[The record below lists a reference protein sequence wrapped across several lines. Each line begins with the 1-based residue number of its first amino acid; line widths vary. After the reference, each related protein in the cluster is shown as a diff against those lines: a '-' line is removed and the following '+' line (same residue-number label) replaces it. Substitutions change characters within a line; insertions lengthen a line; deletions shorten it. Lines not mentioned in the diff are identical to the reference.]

1 MKIVIHLISL
11 PIHLVWFPQLSTS
24 HVPTVRHSNTYLA
37 IPTGTRAKM
46 TSLALSKLS
55 AKLLARRPFLQT
67 LNLSARHLNLLEYQ
81 SKKLLAES
89 GVAIQAFRVLEGK
102 KDESVLKDF
111 SKYRT
116 YLPCIDCTDWS
127 TLVMLSHLRRCLSF
141 ARRCKRVCRQST
153 NSRWRPG

>member
-1 MKIVIHLISL
+1 
-11 PIHLVWFPQLSTS
+11 
-24 HVPTVRHSNTYLA
+24 
-37 IPTGTRAKM
+37 M

-111 SKYRT
+111 SKYLT
-116 YLPCIDCTDWS
+116 YLPCIDCTD
-127 TLVMLSHLRRCLSF
+127 
-141 ARRCKRVCRQST
+141 
-153 NSRWRPG
+153 